1 MLQQS
6 PTCQVG
12 SIVHLRGSR
21 WRIVELLGYDGCAM
35 CTVTGAEGTNL
46 HEQRSVLLPF
56 DRPRPVVRVE
66 CPRRVSRARG
76 VLAVRALAA
85 EQHAY
90 GSLRGMGTAKIDV
103 LPYQLEPG
111 LALARGATRVLIAD
125 DVGLG
130 KTIQAAVMLADLFA
144 REMDSRALVLT
155 PASLCSQWHKE
166 LSVRF
171 GLTPVA
177 VDALALRTFVDVGAN
192 DDSPWNCIPLA
203 ISSVD
208 YIKQVDVLQGMADAR
223 RWDLLVVDEA
233 HLCAVARE
241 RAAAV
246 ASLARRSRQVVLLTA
261 TPHSG
266 IDGAFESL
274 CRIGAIEPPDPI
286 VLFRRTRAELGL
298 PVSRRVRTMRV
309 RLCPPERRL
318 HALLERYTARVWRE
332 SGVDVRERSAKL
344 AMVILQK
351 RAASGVMPLLV
362 SLERRL
368 RFLAPLDPDVG
379 RQIPLPLDDGDGSCE
394 AEDEEP
400 SASLNA
406 PGLRDEALER
416 RTLIELIRRAREAAG
431 TESKVRVLRRLVART
446 DEPLLVFTE
455 YRDTLEHLAGEIGLL
470 TSVTTLHGGMDQP
483 ARSRAVRMFT
493 EGRCRVMLA
502 TDAASHG
509 LNLQHACRL
518 VVNLELPWNPVRL
531 EQRIGRLDRI
541 GQRRVVH
548 AVNLVAG
555 GTSESHVL
563 ARLTARLQQTRHAV
577 GAFND
582 VLGRL
587 SEDEI
592 AAGVFTRRASWMRG
606 TDCRSAP
613 SPLPPCFRTCTTSL
627 LPRARSEAAQQTTL
641 RGLLSCGEARLLDV
655 RAELGEREPWHVAL
669 RRRGR
674 PEMVPLGHSVVCVY
688 GLRFIDRRGVTAEQ
702 RLLVLR
708 IERRNLIAGSHRQT
722 EERPGLSPE
731 LRAAFDA
738 VACRE
743 AARRLESLTAEVSV
757 ATSEWI
763 KREEVLATAR
773 EAGPLTEIQPGLFD
787 HRAVAAADADDR
799 RRAQHRADGAAAR
812 LVLAQAADLT
822 VETPELHV
830 VLFVE

>member
-1 MLQQS
+1 MVQ
-6 PTCQVG
+6 
-12 SIVHLRGSR
+12 LRGGR
-21 WRIVELLGYDGCAM
+21 WRIVELVNYDGCAV
-35 CTVTGAEGTNL
+35 CTVTRAEGTNL
-46 HEQRSVLLPF
+46 HEQHSVLLPF
-56 DRPRPVVRVE
+56 DRPRPVVRIE
-66 CPRRVSRARG
+66 RPRRVSRARG
-76 VLAVRALAA
+76 VLALRALAA

-90 GSLRGMGTAKIDV
+90 GSLRGVGTAKIDV

-130 KTIQAAVMLADLFA
+130 KTIQAAVVLADLFA
-144 REMDSRALVLT
+144 RAMDSRALVLT
-155 PASLCSQWHKE
+155 PASLCSQWHQE

-171 GLTPVA
+171 GLTAVV
-177 VDALALRTFVDVGAN
+177 VDALALRTFVDIGAN
-192 DDSPWNCIPLA
+192 DDSPWNCIPFA

-208 YIKQVDVLQGMADAR
+208 FIKQIDVLQGMADAR

-261 TPHSG
+261 TPHCG

-274 CRIGAIEPPDPI
+274 CRIGALEPNDP
-286 VLFRRTRAELGL
+286 VVMFRRTRAELGL

-309 RLCPPERRL
+309 RLCPAERRL

-332 SGVDVRERSAKL
+332 SCGESRDRSAKL

-351 RAASGVMPLLV
+351 RAASGVVPLRV

-379 RQIPLPLDDGDGSCE
+379 RQLHLPLDGGDGSCE

-400 SASLNA
+400 SATLNA
-406 PGLRDEALER
+406 PGLHDEALER
-416 RTLIELIRRAREAAG
+416 RTLVELIRRAREAAG
-431 TESKVRVLRRLVART
+431 TESKVRVLRRLLARI

-470 TSVTTLHGGMDQP
+470 TSVTTLHGGMDRL

-493 EGRCRVMLA
+493 EGRCRVLLA

-548 AVNLVAG
+548 AVNLVG
-555 GTSESHVL
+555 CGTSESHVL
-563 ARLTARLQQTRHAV
+563 ARLAARLQHTRHAV

-582 VLGRL
+582 VLGHL
-587 SEDEI
+587 SEEEV

-606 TDCRSAP
+606 ADCRP
-613 SPLPPCFRTCTTSL
+613 EPTQQPPCFRTSGSSL
-627 LPRARSEAAQQTTL
+627 LPRARVEAASQTTL
-641 RGLLSCGEARLLDV
+641 RGLLSCSAARLLDV
-655 RAELGEREPWHVAL
+655 RAELGEREPWHFAL
-669 RRRGR
+669 RSRGR
-674 PEMVPLGHSVVCVY
+674 PDMASLGHSVICVY
-688 GLRFIDRRGVTAEQ
+688 GLRFVDRRGLTAEQ

-708 IERRNLIAGSHRQT
+708 IERANLVTEPHRQK
-722 EERPGLSPE
+722 EERPGLAPE

-738 VACRE
+738 VARHE
-743 AARRLESLTAEVSV
+743 AGRRLEALTAEVSI
-757 ATSEWI
+757 ATSELT

-773 EAGPLTEIQPGLFD
+773 EILPPTAVQPGLFD
-787 HRAVAAADADDR
+787 HRAVAEADADDR
-799 RRAQHRADGAAAR
+799 RRAQRQAEAAAAR
-812 LVLAQAADLT
+812 LALAQSADLT
-822 VETPELHV
+822 VETPTLHL
-830 VLFVE
+830 VLFIE